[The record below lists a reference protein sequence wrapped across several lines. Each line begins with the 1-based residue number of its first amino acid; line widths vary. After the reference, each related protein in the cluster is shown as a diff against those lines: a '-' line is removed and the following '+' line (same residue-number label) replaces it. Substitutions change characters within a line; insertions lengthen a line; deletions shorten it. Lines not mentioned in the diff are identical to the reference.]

1 MTEEIKKNS
10 DIMDGQGETDDDDF
24 EHDPEKGGNAKLR
37 LPFALCKEKGI
48 PIQDWWT
55 PRDAWEA
62 LENGGYIDDVDE
74 EYAKILRD
82 DKREKE
88 KKWREEHPERV
99 AAWRERAKTKK
110 AQLKDLN
117 HNPDKNYVHVD
128 GAIAGVKKGKPMTH
142 EQADSGNV
150 NPYYGSKYIGY
161 RTNCQTCVA
170 TYVARLQGYDVRA
183 LPNLNNRDIYQLSY
197 NPGLAFVDKN
207 GQHPKSQEMG
217 RRDIFNELPP
227 NTLRAVKWQ
236 WGGRRSGHIVIMG
249 NDGNGTYMYDPQTN
263 VYMNQ
268 TKQIR
273 EYTGGANNFSY
284 YDLSGCRMDE
294 TYCDKVMKGGS
305 KK

>member
-1 MTEEIKKNS
+1 MAEEMKKND
-10 DIMDGQGETDDDDF
+10 DIMDGQGETEDDF
-24 EHDPEKGGNAKLR
+24 EYDPEKGGNAKLR
-37 LPFALCKEKGI
+37 LPFALCKERGI

-55 PRDAWEA
+55 PRDAWDA
-62 LENGGYIDDVDE
+62 LKNGGYIDDVDE

-82 DKREKE
+82 DKRKKEKE
-88 KKWREEHPERV
+88 WREDHPERV
-99 AAWRERAKTKK
+99 RAWQERAKIKK
-110 AQLKDLN
+110 AQLKDPN
-117 HNPDKNYVHVD
+117 HNPDRNYAHVD

-150 NPYYGSKYIGY
+150 NPYYSSNQIGY

-170 TYVARLQGYDVRA
+170 TYAARLQGYDVRA

-197 NPGLAFVDKN
+197 NPGLAFVDEN

-217 RRDIFNELPP
+217 RRDILGELPP

-236 WGGRRSGHIVIMG
+236 WGKRRSGHIVIMG

-273 EYTGGANNFSY
+273 KYTGGANNFSY